1 MRRSLVCRSLM
12 RPSLLWSAIGLVAL
26 SSAVI
31 AEPARIIILRHAE
44 KLNAHE
50 LCAVGAE
57 RAQALAK
64 QFLGRGAAHSLFRDQ
79 DAPAAFLAITLHTI
93 ETISP
98 VAQTWGLP
106 VTAYTI
112 SPGDDDEKEAELNQR
127 TREAARDA
135 LGNPAYAGK
144 TVVMIW
150 EHKHIAHRKLEKNYP
165 HEKVTLRQLLQLEEI
180 KDVPEDWP
188 EDTYDFFWIVEYEQ
202 GKPAPA
208 RFRMMR
214 QDFTAPF
221 DHLPANGWDEAE
233 PKHGKAGCKK

>member
-1 MRRSLVCRSLM
+1 VRR
-12 RPSLLWSAIGLVAL
+12 SLLWSAIGLVAL
-26 SSAVI
+26 STAAI

-50 LCAVGAE
+50 LCAVGVE

-64 QFLGRGAAHSLFRDQ
+64 QFLGRGAAHSLLRDGE
-79 DAPAAFLAITLHTI
+79 APAALLAITLHTI

-106 VTAYTI
+106 VTAFTI
-112 SPGDDDEKEAELNQR
+112 SPGDDDEKEIELNAR
-127 TREAARDA
+127 TQEAARDA

-150 EHKHIAHRKLEKNYP
+150 EHKHIAKHKLENDYP
-165 HEKVTLRQLLQLEEI
+165 HEQVTLRQLLRLDQI
-180 KDVPEDWP
+180 KDVPDSWP
-188 EDTYDFFWIVEYEQ
+188 DDNYDYFWIVEYEG
-202 GKPAPA
+202 GKPVPA
-208 RFRMMR
+208 RFRMIR

-221 DHLPANGWDEAE
+221 DHLPANDWNEPE
-233 PKHGKAGCKK
+233 PKHEKADCKK

>member
-1 MRRSLVCRSLM
+1 MRR
-12 RPSLLWSAIGLVAL
+12 SLLWSAIGFVAL
-26 SSAVI
+26 SSAAF

-64 QFLGRGAAHSLFRDQ
+64 QFLGRGATHSLFRDG
-79 DAPAAFLAITLHTI
+79 DAPAALIAITLHTI

-112 SPGDDDEKEAELNQR
+112 SPGDDAEKEAELNQR

-135 LGNPAYAGK
+135 P
-144 TVVMIW
+144 
-150 EHKHIAHRKLEKNYP
+150 
-165 HEKVTLRQLLQLEEI
+165 RQSR
-180 KDVPEDWP
+180 
-188 EDTYDFFWIVEYEQ
+188 TM
-202 GKPAPA
+202 PA
-208 RFRMMR
+208 R
-214 QDFTAPF
+214 P
-221 DHLPANGWDEAE
+221 
-233 PKHGKAGCKK
+233 

>member
-1 MRRSLVCRSLM
+1 MVRR
-12 RPSLLWSAIGLVAL
+12 SLLWSAIGLVAL
-26 SSAVI
+26 SSAAI

-50 LCAVGAE
+50 LCAVGTE

-64 QFLGRGAAHSLFRDQ
+64 QFLGRGAAHSLFRDG
-79 DAPAAFLAITLHTI
+79 DSPAALLASTLHTI

-106 VTAYTI
+106 VTAFTI
-112 SPGDDDEKEAELNQR
+112 SPGDDDEKEAELDAR

-144 TVVMIW
+144 TVIMTW
-150 EHKHIAHRKLEKNYP
+150 EHKHIAKRRLEKDHP
-165 HEKVTLRQLLQLEEI
+165 HEPVTLRQLLRLDQI
-180 KDVPEDWP
+180 KDVPESWP
-188 EDTYDFFWIVEYEQ
+188 DDNYDFFWIVEYRP
-202 GKPAPA
+202 GNPVPA
-208 RFRMMR
+208 RFRMVR

-221 DHLPANGWDEAE
+221 DHLPANDWDEPE
-233 PKHGKAGCKK
+233 PKHEKAGCKK